1 MCTVLRVE
9 VLLNKGLYNKKE
21 NENISIV
28 LCYMRV
34 FFLFQILNFN
44 ILLQLNDY
52 DYLLDFNFNKL

>member
-52 DYLLDFNFNKL
+52 LLDFNFNKL

>member
-21 NENISIV
+21 NENMSIV
-28 LCYMRV
+28 LCYMRG

-52 DYLLDFNFNKL
+52 LLDFNFNKL

>member
-28 LCYMRV
+28 LCYMRG
-34 FFLFQILNFN
+34 FCLFQILNFN

-52 DYLLDFNFNKL
+52 LLDFNFNKL

>member
-1 MCTVLRVE
+1 MCTVVRVE

-52 DYLLDFNFNKL
+52 LLDFNFNKL